1 MILFYAIGQY
11 PHIYKTASRRLW
23 HNGCKCKIKI
33 CICTQHKNRRIRNE
47 DSWVGLVQTDRKL
60 THQWLITLYRTNFI
74 ANSFCV
80 LLWSSDLFIWHYE
93 RASLSWSLCYRLF
106 YRLFSL
112 HLFRRWAVLYTH
124 PTPSKGSPIRKMNPL
139 PSFSRAVVTVDSVH
153 SLHLFSLGF
162 FFLGKRVLFGTLSCP
177 KGILTLMCEVT
188 HP

>member
-1 MILFYAIGQY
+1 MPSGSIHTYTRQLAGGYDITDA
-11 PHIYKTASRRLW
+11 
-23 HNGCKCKIKI
+23 KCKIKI
-33 CICTQHKNRRIRNE
+33 CICTQHKNRRNTEWRFMSMAGS
-47 DSWVGLVQTDRKL
+47 D
-60 THQWLITLYRTNFI
+60 WLKAYSPMAEITLYRTNFI

-93 RASLSWSLCYRLF
+93 RASPLWLLCYRLF
-106 YRLFSL
+106 
-112 HLFRRWAVLYTH
+112 FRRWAVLHTH

-139 PSFSRAVVTVDSVH
+139 PSFSRAVVTVDSIH
-153 SLHLFSLGF
+153 SPHLFSLGF